1 MVQETEAIRQQM
13 ASTRCSISEKLDLLE
28 RRVVGTVED
37 ATAAVTDTVET
48 VKESVRDSVHSVQMS
63 LDPIRQADRHPWT
76 TFAVTL
82 GVGYAAGRLLEG
94 GPAGRPV
101 VIDQPA
107 AWPHPSASP
116 HELASGRNGRRPAK
130 APGWARQALEP
141 LEPEIRKLKELGVG
155 MLFGLVRDFLHE
167 AAPESL
173 RTHLTEIVDDVTRKA
188 GGEPVQGPV
197 LEGAFFASFGEG
209 KLLFRLFSRKTSG
222 ILTNAAGCR
231 GALCPRQ
238 RRPWFSPSPG

>member
-1 MVQETEAIRQQM
+1 MVQETNAIRQQM

-28 RRVVGTVED
+28 RRVVATVEG
-37 ATAAVTDTVET
+37 ATTAVADTVET

-76 TFAVTL
+76 TFAVSL
-82 GVGYAAGRLLEG
+82 GAGYAAGRLLEG

-101 VIDQPA
+101 VIDQPS
-107 AWPHPSASP
+107 AWPRPNASP
-116 HELASGRNGRRPAK
+116 HELAAGKNGRRQE
-130 APGWARQALEP
+130 QASAWVRHVIEP

-173 RTHLTEIVDDVTRKA
+173 RTRLTEIVDDVTRKA

-197 LEGAFFASFGEG
+197 LEGAFSHPSEKENAYSAC
-209 KLLFRLFSRKTSG
+209 SRE
-222 ILTNAAGCR
+222 
-231 GALCPRQ
+231 
-238 RRPWFSPSPG
+238 RRPAF